1 VGDAEGVFDC
11 PVDLVGLGELEV
23 VFDCAEELVGVFVAP
38 IVRVLVVD
46 PVCVFVPALLRV
58 DRGEDDAVLEVLD
71 VFVEVIEDV
80 MVLLVVEEGL
90 TKKVGRADR
99 VRVVVLVDVF
109 ESVDVDVCIAT
120 PFNKTRVSLGY
131 VLPIAPNKNSRSHRI
146 L

>member
-1 VGDAEGVFDC
+1 MGDADDVFDC
-11 PVDLVGLGELEV
+11 PRDLVGLGELEA
-23 VFDCAEELVGVFVAP
+23 VFDCAGERVDVFVAP

-46 PVCVFVPALLRV
+46 PVCVFVPRLLTV

-80 MVLLVVEEGL
+80 MVLVVVEDGL

-109 ESVDVDVCIAT
+109 ESVDVDV
-120 PFNKTRVSLGY
+120 
-131 VLPIAPNKNSRSHRI
+131 
-146 L
+146 